1 MSNSNSWV
9 QMMSNPQGHVI
20 KKYMA
25 EILKDKFP
33 PHQEILE
40 RIASTLITDGDLKS
54 FGNLVSDIY
63 QIGYLKAIKEHEDLL
78 AKIGYKTKF
87 ITPVEN
93 TIFPQEKSG

>member
-1 MSNSNSWV
+1 MNPSPSWV

-40 RIASTLITDGDLKS
+40 RISTNLITHGDMQA
-54 FGNLVSDIY
+54 FGKLVSDIY
-63 QIGYLKAIKEHEDLL
+63 QIGYLKAIAEHEEVLNRL
-78 AKIGYKTKF
+78 GYKVKLTQ
-87 ITPVEN
+87 PVEN